1 MSKGPLHQVRLCS
14 SGGARRRSSGPQPNT
29 RPAGWAPGVLLL
41 LAACGSGSNQPSA
54 DGLPAQESASALP
67 SSQGAAPP
75 SVSPENTAN
84 EPSAPAQPAATPPSG
99 EGPPA
104 DSETPVAPPM
114 QMGSVPSPAV
124 PTALPPEM
132 QPPAMPPPA
141 AEAGPDP
148 NFLIFLLLG
157 QSNMEGQPA
166 SEAQDRDTNPRVKVL
181 ALRDCPQR
189 NQVHNQWYTAAPSLH
204 TCGNTLGP
212 GDYFAKTL
220 AAALPNA
227 TIGLVPDAIA
237 GVDIDILRK
246 GVVSARRSEFFLPPD
261 NQLDSAYPTL
271 IERARLAQQLG
282 VIRGILFHQGE
293 SDAATGAL
301 QQAWPGK
308 VQGLVQDIRSDLG
321 LDSANVPFL
330 VGELLANGPPQNG
343 CCGSA
348 MNPRINSLPGLI
360 PNAFV
365 VSGVGLGVNTDGL
378 HYNVAGQREF
388 GRRYAQSM
396 LAALGL

>member
-1 MSKGPLHQVRLCS
+1 
-14 SGGARRRSSGPQPNT
+14 
-29 RPAGWAPGVLLL
+29 
-41 LAACGSGSNQPSA
+41 
-54 DGLPAQESASALP
+54 
-67 SSQGAAPP
+67 
-75 SVSPENTAN
+75 
-84 EPSAPAQPAATPPSG
+84 
-99 EGPPA
+99 
-104 DSETPVAPPM
+104 
-114 QMGSVPSPAV
+114 
-124 PTALPPEM
+124 M
-132 QPPAMPPPA
+132 QPPTMPGPVV
-141 AEAGPDP
+141 EGGPDP

-166 SEAQDRDTNPRVKVL
+166 SEAQDRDANPRVKVL

-189 NQVHNQWYTAAPSLH
+189 NQVHDQWYTAAPSLH

-220 AAALPNA
+220 ADALPSA

-246 GVVSARRSEFFLPPD
+246 GVVSARRAEFFLPPD

-293 SDAATGAL
+293 SDAATAAL

-308 VQGLVQDIRSDLG
+308 VQGLVQDIRADLG

-348 MNPRINSLPGLI
+348 MNPRIASLPSLI

-365 VSGVGLGVNTDGL
+365 VSGAGLGVNTDGL

-388 GRRYAQSM
+388 GRRYGQSM
-396 LAALGL
+396 LGALGL